1 MFFTFIDT
9 LLTVKLIAISDLL
22 FLIFSSILLSFL
34 GSFLTINKNIN
45 FAFARVYSVGI
56 IYSLLL
62 FIFLVL
68 NLSDIRLLHLDNSFI
83 SANFNYDYLVSKFI
97 NLLSIFALI
106 FYFVL
111 YSYISKK
118 YIRTT
123 FEYPIVIHLSVI
135 GMLILLYSTDLFVW
149 FLAIELQSFCFYA
162 LAAYRTNR
170 SYLQTEA
177 GLKYFLFGS
186 IASSFYLF
194 GISMIY
200 VQFGTLQWDSLA
212 ALSYFPLD
220 NQYIFQIS
228 LLFIFIGLFFK
239 LGIAPFHF
247 WMPAVYTYSSSIVT
261 YLFILLPKIPLFYL
275 LYKFAPFSYS
285 YVIYLPL
292 LISLIIGTLFAFR
305 STNLK
310 TFLAYSAIAN
320 SAFFLAPILYQSMIS
335 FYAFIFYLF
344 GYNILIT
351 IAFLP
356 ILFLRRSDY
365 SLAFTNLRDLIILK
379 KSNPAIACF
388 YAVMV
393 ISMSGVPPFLGFF
406 SKLFILLS
414 ALSFSAYFTIALL
427 LAFSI
432 LSAFYYLR
440 LIKILYFSFYL
451 KYASLSSMPFVP
463 AFILSLFSIINLFFI
478 GYPMYFLVILNI
490 F

>member
-1 MFFTFIDT
+1 MLLSFLDT
-9 LLTVKLIAISDLL
+9 LNTTKFIAISDLL
-22 FLIFSSILLSFL
+22 FLIFSSIFMILS
-34 GSFLTINKNIN
+34 GSFLTIGKRIN
-45 FAFARVYSVGI
+45 FAFSRVYSVSI

-62 FIFLVL
+62 FIFIVI
-68 NLSDIRLLHLDNSFI
+68 NLKDIRLLHLDSSFI
-83 SANFNYDYLVSKFI
+83 STNFCFDYLVSKFT
-97 NLLSIFALI
+97 NLLCIFSLI
-106 FYFVL
+106 FFLIL

-118 YIRTT
+118 YLRTT
-123 FEYPIVIHLSVI
+123 FEYPIIIHISLI
-135 GMLILLYSTDLFVW
+135 GMLLLLYSNDLFVW

-186 IASSFYLF
+186 IASALYLF
-194 GISMIY
+194 GISIIY
-200 VQFGTLQWDSLA
+200 VQFGTVQWDSIA
-212 ALSYFPLD
+212 ALSYFPIE

-228 LLFIFIGLFFK
+228 LLFIFISLFFK

-275 LYKFAPFSYS
+275 LYKFAPLSYS

-292 LISLIIGTLFAFR
+292 LISLIIGTLFAFKT
-305 STNLK
+305 TNLK
-310 TFLAYSAIAN
+310 TFFAYSAIAN
-320 SAFFLAPILYQSMIS
+320 SAFFLAPILYQSVLS

-351 IAFLP
+351 IAFIP

-365 SLAFTNLRDLIILK
+365 SFAFTNLRDLIILK
-379 KSNPAIACF
+379 KANPVIAFF
-388 YAVMV
+388 YATMV
-393 ISMSGVPPFLGFF
+393 ISMSGVPPLLGFF

-414 ALSFSAYFTIALL
+414 ALSFSAYFTIAIL

-432 LSAFYYLR
+432 VSAFYYLR
-440 LIKILYFSFYL
+440 LVKILYFSFFL
-451 KYASLSSMPFVP
+451 KYASLNSIPLIP
-463 AFILSLFSIINLFFI
+463 AIIISIFSAINLFFI
-478 GYPMYFLVILNI
+478 GYPMYFLLILNI
-490 F
+490 V